1 MPFKLGA
8 IWAAIK
14 LDTTQFNAAIKH
26 VQGQTAATGKT
37 ATGTGTAMGGMWK
50 KMAVGVGIAGG
61 VTLAVRMLKNQFS
74 DMVTTGRE
82 FESEWANVTT
92 MMNSSGEEARQM
104 RDELINL
111 SPTLGSTTDL
121 ARGMYQVLS
130 ASIPEDAAILF
141 LESAAEAAVA
151 GVTDTATAVDALTTV
166 INAYGLEAGDVTS
179 ISDVMFE
186 TVKSGKLTYAELAAS
201 LGTVISPAASTG
213 VKFTEIS
220 AALAEMTKKG
230 IPAQTAT
237 MQLRQVLMGI
247 LAPSTGAAENMDKL
261 GIAYG
266 ENALQTQGLA
276 GWLVQLRE
284 KTGGSA
290 DAIAGII
297 ENARSL
303 TGVLALTGTGTEGL
317 TDAVA
322 DMEGALDG
330 GGQTATA
337 FEKQLSTMDITIETL
352 VTASD
357 KFKISFYNGFV
368 EGIEK
373 GVPSAKDF
381 DEITRDLND
390 AFRTLGE
397 VLGSTVIPAITDW
410 KNKLDSIIK
419 PIKGVKLALSDTVKM
434 IKAGYFPTLK
444 NLNKMYDDQA
454 EAEKESAKW
463 VEFLSGWMVKGADAM
478 QGLTDKVNAQIDATG
493 KSTAAHKTL
502 IPEIE
507 TTKNEFIEWL
517 MAVADGKMTI
527 DEYNMRIDGMSDSF
541 INLAKDLKDAEVL
554 DPEDLEPYFTELES
568 MPDATLSVFNQ
579 IGLQSLDLKTEIEKH
594 AEDMTKVTLPA
605 FWQNFATSV
614 GTIYGDLIWDLMD
627 KNSTFDESITNL
639 FDNFANMFKSMIA
652 DMVQTFV
659 TDFVGGILSGAQD
672 AASGIL
678 SSLGSALGG
687 GGAGDIAGGV
697 ESVVGSLGGLANP
710 INMISGAVTAIASV
724 AALFKKTGPSST
736 DSWHFQETW
745 KEQKQ
750 LTDYTMIN
758 IGGSGGWL
766 AKIHDKT
773 NAVVLKNEYMMKQ
786 NRKSIGILG
795 DISKHTSA
803 TVKAIKEMTP
813 KKAQAGAVSLQSEL
827 IQTHGTPQHPEYI
840 IPHQDLSNM
849 MSGQG
854 GGGGGGGTT
863 NYISI
868 NISDQIDP
876 FTAQRMTREVIL
888 PQIIAALGTK
898 DFNRDL
904 QRGLGISR

>member
-14 LDTTQFNAAIKH
+14 LDTTQFNAAIKQ
-26 VQGQTAATGKT
+26 VQGQTKTAGTT

-82 FESEWANVTT
+82 FESAWANVTT
-92 MMNSSGEEARQM
+92 MMDSSGEEARQM

-121 ARGMYQVLS
+121 AAGMYQVLS

-186 TVKSGKLTYAELAAS
+186 TVKSGKLTYEELAAS

-247 LAPSTGAAENMDKL
+247 LAPSTSAAENMDKL

-317 TDAVA
+317 TNAVA

-330 GGQTATA
+330 GGQTAGA
-337 FEKQLSTMDITIETL
+337 FEKQLSTMDITMETL
-352 VTASD
+352 VTATD

-368 EGIEK
+368 EGVEK
-373 GVPSAKDF
+373 GIPSAKDF

-397 VLGSTVIPAITDW
+397 ILGSTVIPAITDW
-410 KNKLDSIIK
+410 KNKIDSIIT

-444 NLNKMYDDQA
+444 NLNKMYEDQA

-463 VEFLSGWMVKGADAM
+463 IEFLSGWMVKGADAM
-478 QGLTDKVNAQIDATG
+478 KGLTDKVLAEKDATD
-493 KSTAAHKTL
+493 KSTEAHKGL
-502 IPEIE
+502 IPKLTE
-507 TTKNEFIEWL
+507 TKDEFIDWMRE
-517 MAVADGKMTI
+517 VADGKMTI
-527 DEYNMRIDGMSDSF
+527 DEYNLRLAGMSDSF
-541 INLAKDLKDAEVL
+541 IRLAADLKDADIL

-568 MPDATLSVFNQ
+568 LPDASQSVFQ
-579 IGLQSLDLKTEIEKH
+579 QVGLQSLVLKTEIEKH

-652 DMVQTFV
+652 EMVQSFV

-672 AASGIL
+672 AASGIV

-710 INMISGAVTAIASV
+710 IGMISGAVTAIASV

-766 AKIHDKT
+766 AMIHDKT
-773 NAVVLKNEYMMKQ
+773 NQVVLKNEYQMKQ

-854 GGGGGGGTT
+854 GGGGGGVN